1 MVCPSYRNIFLPC
14 SFDNT
19 LITKKY
25 LERNLCDNVGHLPR
39 KNVKSKEVY
48 KVIKDKVP
56 SLFFPHLQKTKSKNI
71 ITEFSVY

>member
-1 MVCPSYRNIFLPC
+1 M
-14 SFDNT
+14 
-19 LITKKY
+19 KY
-25 LERNLCDNVGHLPR
+25 LERNLCDNVGHLPT

-56 SLFFPHLQKTKSKNI
+56 SFFSPHLQKTKSKNI